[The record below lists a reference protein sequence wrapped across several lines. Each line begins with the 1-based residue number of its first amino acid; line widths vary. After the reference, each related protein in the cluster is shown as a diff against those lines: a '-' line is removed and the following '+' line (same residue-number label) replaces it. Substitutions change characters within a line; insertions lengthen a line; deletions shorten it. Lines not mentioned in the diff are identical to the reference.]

1 MNNTRKLT
9 VAVGAMLL
17 ALSSLATVP
26 QFGLNAIGDFGLVT
40 LGKYTFSNPTVMDL
54 SPTNAPVTNVSYSV
68 RCQVIYVDGD
78 VQSPKS
84 ELELEKLRRTG
95 DWLTDALKDF
105 VSERYAGAEFDDL
118 VRRYYEGDIGL
129 DVDAQFP
136 SYVRERMAEADLDIE
151 VVKVQ
156 ISAEDEF
163 RNALISYWKSQQE

>member
-1 MNNTRKLT
+1 MKVRFS
-9 VAVGAMLL
+9 AA
-17 ALSSLATVP
+17 ALVVSIAFSAFSYVP

-40 LGKYTFSNPTVMDL
+40 LGKYTFSNPTVIDL

-68 RCQVIYVDGD
+68 RCQVIYVDGE

-84 ELELEKLRRTG
+84 ELELEKLRLTG
-95 DWLTDALKDF
+95 DWLTDVLKDF
-105 VSERYAGAEFDDL
+105 LSERYAGAEFDDL

>member
-1 MNNTRKLT
+1 MKVRFSI
-9 VAVGAMLL
+9 A
-17 ALSSLATVP
+17 ALVVSIAFSAFSYVP

-40 LGKYTFSNPTVMDL
+40 LGKYTFSNPTKIDL
-54 SPTNAPVTNVSYSV
+54 SPTNAPITNVSYSV
-68 RCQVIYVDGD
+68 RCQVVYVDAD

-84 ELELEKLRRTG
+84 ELELEKLRLTG
-95 DWLTDALKDF
+95 DWLTNALKDF

-118 VRRYYEGDIGL
+118 IRHYYKGDIGH

-136 SYVRERMAEADLDIE
+136 IYVQERMAEDNLDIE

-163 RNALISYWKSQQE
+163 RNALISYWQSRQE